1 MLSVSLYDYFSS
13 YKIAKYALKKCV
25 LFSSSN
31 LLLVCLLQK
40 QQKRCMGVYK
50 PCNSTDLML
59 SFFKVYLCFPL
70 NLRRTKNKH
79 NCVYFI
85 LQGQVD
91 LLFSVTL

>member
-1 MLSVSLYDYFSS
+1 MLSVSLYAYFSS

-31 LLLVCLLQK
+31 LLLVCLLT
-40 QQKRCMGVYK
+40 MGVYK

-85 LQGQVD
+85 L
-91 LLFSVTL
+91 